1 MAFRVFFAIAAF
13 YNLDVEQIDV
23 KTAFFHGIIDQL
35 LYIEIPKRYEQPW
48 KDQIYRLKKIF
59 YGLKQSLPLWYERLA
74 KFCFTKLGLHCLHA
88 NYSILVTDLDVNG
101 PIITTF
107 VDNLNIFALHESGII
122 CHIKKKLTA
131 TFEKVDMRLLAFY
144 IGLKVTRDREKRTI
158 KLS

>member
-59 YGLKQSLPLWYERLA
+59 YGLKQSLPL
-74 KFCFTKLGLHCLHA
+74 
-88 NYSILVTDLDVNG
+88 
-101 PIITTF
+101 
-107 VDNLNIFALHESGII
+107 
-122 CHIKKKLTA
+122 
-131 TFEKVDMRLLAFY
+131 
-144 IGLKVTRDREKRTI
+144 
-158 KLS
+158 